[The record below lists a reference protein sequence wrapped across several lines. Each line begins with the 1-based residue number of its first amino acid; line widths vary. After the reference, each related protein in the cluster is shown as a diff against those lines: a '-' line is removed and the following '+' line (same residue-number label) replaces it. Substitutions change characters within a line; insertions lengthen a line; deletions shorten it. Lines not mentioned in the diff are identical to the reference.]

1 MFSRKIQPQPR
12 VPDDQVIY
20 AVGDIHG
27 RLDLLEKLIEALKID
42 LGEMSKPGVFIPLG
56 DYVDRGPNSAGVL
69 RTLIDL
75 KRETWIRSFPLRG
88 NHEQMTL
95 DFLNDPERN
104 KGWLSLGGAATLASY
119 NVLRDRTQRVD
130 DWAAIRD
137 AMARAI
143 PQEHLEFLQSL
154 PYCAI
159 AGDYFFVHA
168 GVRPGRGLDE
178 QTPEDMLWIRE
189 KFLREK
195 RLGLD
200 KVIVHGHSTSMKP
213 FVSDSRIGVDTGAY
227 ATGVLTCL
235 RLTGAQRS
243 LIRVSLSGVEV
254 QDITNLG
261 AR

>member
-1 MFSRKIQPQPR
+1 MFSRKSLPQPQ

-27 RLDLLEKLIEALKID
+27 RLDLLERLIKALKAD
-42 LGEMSKPGVFIPLG
+42 LAATNKPGVFIPLG
-56 DYVDRGPNSAGVL
+56 DYVDRGPNSAGVVQA
-69 RTLIDL
+69 LIDL
-75 KRETWIRSFPLRG
+75 QSETWIRSFPLRG
-88 NHEQMTL
+88 NHEQMAL

-119 NVLRDRTQRVD
+119 NVLRDRTQKVG
-130 DWAAIRD
+130 DWAALRE
-137 AMARAI
+137 AMAQAV
-143 PQEHLEFLQSL
+143 PEAHLKFLQSL
-154 PYCAI
+154 PYCAV

-235 RLTGAQRS
+235 RLTGGQRS
-243 LIRVSLSGVEV
+243 LIRVSLNGAEV
-254 QDITNLG
+254 QEIPDLN

>member
-1 MFSRKIQPQPR
+1 MFSRRSQPQPR
-12 VPDDQVIY
+12 VPDDQIIY

-27 RLDLLEKLIEALKID
+27 RLDLLERLIDAMKAD
-42 LGEMSKPGVFIPLG
+42 LAAADKPGVFIPLG

-69 RTLIDL
+69 QTLIDL
-75 KRETWIRSFPLRG
+75 KRESWIRTFPLRG
-88 NHEQMTL
+88 NHEQMAL

-104 KGWLSLGGAATLASY
+104 KGWITLGGAATLASY
-119 NVLRDRTQRVD
+119 DVPRDRAQRD
-130 DWAAIRD
+130 DWAATRD

-143 PQEHLEFLQSL
+143 PQEHLDFLNAL
-154 PYCAI
+154 PYCAV

-235 RLTGAQRS
+235 RLTGAERS
-243 LIRVSLSGVEV
+243 LIRISLNGAEF
-254 QDITNLG
+254 QDITNLR
-261 AR
+261 AS